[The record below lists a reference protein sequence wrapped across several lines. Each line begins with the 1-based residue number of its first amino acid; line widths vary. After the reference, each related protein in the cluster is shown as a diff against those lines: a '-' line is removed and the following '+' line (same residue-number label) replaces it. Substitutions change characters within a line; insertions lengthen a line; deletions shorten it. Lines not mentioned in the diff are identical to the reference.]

1 MSAMR
6 FDFAK
11 LERMDRYKLLL
22 ATVMPRPIAWTTTHD
37 SSGAINVAPFS
48 FFNLFSPDIIGISI
62 GRGADA
68 RPAGELK
75 DTLVNIR
82 ASREFVV
89 NLVPFS
95 ALHEMVVTS
104 IAFPSGVQ
112 ESDEAG
118 LTLVASERVRVPRI
132 LESPVSIECVLA
144 QEVALDDEFRLML
157 GRVLLVHVKDDAVID
172 PARLHIDATSLDLI
186 GRMEGNWYTRTTSRV
201 ETRHF
206 SPKEWERSKSRARE
220 N

>member
-1 MSAMR
+1 MR

-11 LERMDRYKLLL
+11 LERTDRYKLLL
-22 ATVMPRPIAWTTTHD
+22 ATVMPRPIAWTTTCD
-37 SSGAINVAPFS
+37 GGSTINVAPFS
-48 FFNLFSPDIIGISI
+48 FFNVFSPDIVGISI

-89 NLVPFS
+89 NLVPYS
-95 ALHEMVVTS
+95 ALDEMVVTS

-112 ESDEAG
+112 EADEAG
-118 LTLVASERVRVPRI
+118 LTLAASEHVRVPRI
-132 LESPVSIECVLA
+132 LQSPVSIECVLA
-144 QEVALDDEFRLML
+144 QEVALDEDFRLVL
-157 GRVLLVHVKDDAVID
+157 GRVLLVHVWDDAVID
-172 PARLHIDATSLDLI
+172 PARLHIDAAKLDLI
-186 GRMEGNWYTRTTSRV
+186 GRMEGNWYARTTSRV

-206 SPKEWERSKSRARE
+206 SLKEWEQSKARRRK